1 MIFVPMLES
10 GCSACKSDFHPFP
23 DYLSYLGCP
32 SFCPDEG
39 LLGKTDSRFCGDWGA
54 DHTAHNKLESDH
66 IAGSDCNLS
75 DGLFLLCLFSRLV
88 AELDKVWSFACKT
101 TGKTEYQ
108 NKWLDIKRE
117 YVLLRGRDQRDFFP
131 FSF

>member
-1 MIFVPMLES
+1 M
-10 GCSACKSDFHPFP
+10 
-23 DYLSYLGCP
+23 
-32 SFCPDEG
+32 
-39 LLGKTDSRFCGDWGA
+39 LGKTDSRFCGDWGA

-117 YVLLRGRDQRDFFP
+117 YVLLRGRDQRDLFP
-131 FSF
+131 FLFKLNIEYRLVRVSFQNLKESCTN